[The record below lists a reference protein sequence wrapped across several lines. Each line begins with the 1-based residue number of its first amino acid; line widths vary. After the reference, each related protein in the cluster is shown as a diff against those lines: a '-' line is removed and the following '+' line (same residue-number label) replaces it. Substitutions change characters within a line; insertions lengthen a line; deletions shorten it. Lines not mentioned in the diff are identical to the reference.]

1 MTNTLRESLKAGTK
15 KYKFGEKLRLAWVFE
30 SIFEKF
36 LLGISV
42 ASLVYSIIR
51 IIVQGIW

>member
-1 MTNTLRESLKAGTK
+1 MDNTLRESLKAGTK

-36 LLGISV
+36 LLGISIM
-42 ASLVYSIIR
+42 ALIYSIIR
-51 IIVQGIW
+51 IIVQGFW